1 MSQNFRIDATL
12 QVDRPATKID
22 NKFWSAVLTAAVY
35 NPRKALAD
43 GVAAALDG
51 YKNRAGWEE
60 DYLEDGDEFE
70 ETDDYDAEE
79 NLEEDMPVPTFTF
92 EKEVTLSGGY
102 SLEKYIDDANKVVYR
117 AGVEKGIKVCLKID
131 HTSLDRGPDDSV
143 TTKWHEMVEQFGRD
157 A

>member
-12 QVDRPATKID
+12 QVDRPATKLD
-22 NKFWSAVLTAAVY
+22 NKFWSAVLTAAIY
-35 NPRKALAD
+35 DPRKALAD

-51 YKNRAGWEE
+51 YNNRADWEE

-70 ETDDYDAEE
+70 ETDDR
-79 NLEEDMPVPTFTF
+79 DMEKGSEISVPTFTF
-92 EKEVTLSGGY
+92 GKDVTLSGGY
-102 SLEKYIDDANKVVYR
+102 SLEEYTDDANKVVYR

-131 HTSLDRGPDDSV
+131 HTYLDRGPDDSV
-143 TTKWHEMVEQFGRD
+143 TTKWHEMVEKFGRD